1 MSYFLW
7 LSDTH
12 YDPYYGTNCAF
23 SSGYY
28 GGVFCNDTTDWPFGQ
43 HGCDSPAALVKDA
56 LDFAREVAT
65 QPEFVV
71 VSGDLVRHGVDK
83 LFACD
88 DEEFREGGEGH
99 DDASVIEAA
108 HADFHP
114 KAMEKAAEVAGG
126 LIEMIATAFPETEV
140 ILSLGNNDVVPDYY
154 LELPED
160 GEQDAGGMLGLLHG
174 SLNTTNSTSAK
185 PALDHNDRPTF
196 LRGGYYLREVHGDRV
211 VILCLNTILYSSNF
225 LPQPEHVEDPGS
237 QFDWMEKIL
246 ASCQKEGKKAILM
259 GHIPPSLGSFRH
271 SQLWKEMYIHKYYEI
286 VSQYDN
292 VVIGQLFGHLH
303 SSEFRIGTA
312 GVDGMIPPLS
322 TPILLGPSITPLHGN
337 NPAFHVVKLGDVP
350 GGDTRLLDIDTYSV
364 VSNDFTKGWAKLH
377 TFSETYKVAS
387 SIMEKEGLSG
397 DAFRAI
403 LKSMKDTLTLES
415 SFLKRYRSYMLSGAG
430 DDGLGRGMKSECNR
444 SCRIR
449 SLCTMEAAT
458 SFGYESCLSAETMSD
473 GGGAM
478 VLGAAAG
485 GVICFFGLV
494 AVILRRRRW
503 QRQECY
509 SAAVS
514 VDEEVMGK
522 DDEDEIT

>member
-1 MSYFLW
+1 MSNYDGDIQLLADV
-7 LSDTH
+7 LS
-12 YDPYYGTNCAF
+12 
-23 SSGYY
+23 S
-28 GGVFCNDTTDWPFGQ
+28 
-43 HGCDSPAALVKDA
+43 
-56 LDFAREVAT
+56 
-65 QPEFVV
+65 
-71 VSGDLVRHGVDK
+71 
-83 LFACD
+83 
-88 DEEFREGGEGH
+88 
-99 DDASVIEAA
+99 
-108 HADFHP
+108 
-114 KAMEKAAEVAGG
+114 
-126 LIEMIATAFPETEV
+126 
-140 ILSLGNNDVVPDYY
+140 
-154 LELPED
+154 
-160 GEQDAGGMLGLLHG
+160 
-174 SLNTTNSTSAK
+174 
-185 PALDHNDRPTF
+185 
-196 LRGGYYLREVHGDRV
+196 
-211 VILCLNTILYSSNF
+211 
-225 LPQPEHVEDPGS
+225 
-237 QFDWMEKIL
+237 
-246 ASCQKEGKKAILM
+246 
-259 GHIPPSLGSFRH
+259 
-271 SQLWKEMYIHKYYEI
+271 YEI

-377 TFSETYKVAS
+377 TFSETYTVAS

-430 DDGLGRGMKSECNR
+430 DDGLGRGMKSECDR

-458 SFGYESCLSAETMSD
+458 SFGYESCLDAETKSD

-514 VDEEVMGK
+514 VDEEVKGK
-522 DDEDEIT
+522 DDEDEII